1 MSGLLTDITNNESR
15 AYAERLHDLFL
26 GADHRHG
33 LYRVLEVVNG
43 KAEIKD
49 ENGKGP
55 EDVKGPPT
63 VALWEM
69 HLASNIRQLGVSPLR
84 ADGMCRWGVIDVDD
98 KGVDFEEVVAAM
110 AGLPILPCRSKSGR
124 GGHGYFFAD
133 VWVPQAE
140 MNAALKALAARLP
153 YKSIDIFPPANG
165 PGNWVCMPY
174 GGGENSD
181 RYAAKAGGLAMS
193 LPEFLHAAEAARCS
207 LTEALRQAKKPKPPE
222 KAKPETPTSDDTEKA
237 ARKLKDYV
245 TEIARTQEGGRAKLL
260 YGRAKD
266 MGKMIGAGWIEK
278 STVVGMLTGAA
289 LACGLTDSEA
299 EGHIENGIEE
309 GRQQPPPDD
318 GDGGG
323 GQFPD
328 IDRIVVLVGGEE
340 DEWRLTL
347 RGWGDITLPV
357 REVMHFYTFNVKCAA
372 RLGAIF
378 DQMKQDTWYQKLRD
392 ARDQAEFEQI
402 PETETPEYEMRELL
416 RIFLTDKHKAES
428 LDEVM
433 LGKPYL
439 DEDEGRR
446 YFRFRDFQKFLLR
459 EDSSFGKLKPNV
471 AGRWV
476 RRAIGKENLI
486 ETKKMLKGK
495 PVKVHYVPAELFDAT
510 PKLPLPKTERPPI

>member
-1 MSGLLTDITNNESR
+1 MSGLPIDAGNESR
-15 AYAERLHDLFL
+15 AYAERLYNLFL

-33 LYRVLEVVNG
+33 IYRVLEVVNG

-55 EDVKGPPT
+55 QDIKGPPT
-63 VALWEM
+63 VELWEM
-69 HLASNIRQLGVSPLR
+69 HLASNIRQLGVSPVR
-84 ADGMCRWGVIDVDD
+84 ADGMSRWGILDVDD

-110 AGLPILPCRSKSGR
+110 AGLPLVACRSKSGR

-133 VWVPQAE
+133 DWCPQAE
-140 MNAALKALAARLP
+140 MNAALKALAALLP
-153 YKSIDIFPPANG
+153 YKSIDIFPPANS
-165 PGNWVCMPY
+165 PGNWICMPY
-174 GGGENSD
+174 GNGDSTD
-181 RYAAKAGGLAMS
+181 RYAAKARGLAMS
-193 LPEFLHAAEAARCS
+193 LPEFFHAAEAARCS
-207 LTEALRQAKKPKPPE
+207 PTEAMRRAKRAKPPQ
-222 KAKPETPTSDDTEKA
+222 KAKPETSTSDDSERA

-266 MGKMIGAGWIEK
+266 MGKMIGAGWIEE

-289 LACGLTDSEA
+289 LACGLTDGESQ
-299 EGHIENGIEE
+299 ITNGIKD
-309 GRQQPPPDD
+309 GREQPPDAS
-318 GDGGG
+318 DGGG
-323 GQFPD
+323 GLFPD

-347 RGWGDITLPV
+347 RGWGDIVLPV
-357 REVMHFYTFNVKCAA
+357 KDVMHYYTFNVRCAA

-378 DQMKQDTWYQKLRD
+378 DQMKQDRWYELLRE
-392 ARDQAEFEQI
+392 ARAQATFEQI

-416 RIFLTDKHKAES
+416 RIFLTDKHKAET
-428 LDEVM
+428 LDEVL
-433 LGKPYL
+433 LGKPYF
-439 DEDEGRR
+439 DENEGRR

-459 EDSSFGKLKPNV
+459 EDSSFGKLKPNI

-495 PVKVHYVPAELFDAT
+495 PVKVHYVPAELLDAT
-510 PKLPLPKTERPPI
+510 PKLPLPKAEKPPI